1 MAYVTKYREAT
12 REVEIDMGFDIISIC
27 RPNFLFFEFT
37 GLRPSTPHWIFF
49 DGVEVTKFV
58 NTDYNLASYVLAGRN
73 SPLRDPGD
81 RYTHVNQF
89 PPSLGGASNGG
100 SALTPVN
107 SDNTGTLSGC
117 FYLQSN
123 SSVSFPTG
131 NRSLTAIDLSVLNE
145 GSRERALSLAEGE
158 YVASAKYELYAEIE
172 ETYSEEYQEWIEP
185 VSPANNSSG
194 SNNDNN
200 NNNYKHY
207 YNPNDGYTYYTDTP
221 AVGWAETNTGAS
233 AGSKGNTDPKDDGRG
248 PEPGSKNDSCVV
260 ATYANEIGS
269 DILNRRE
276 KKKAEIWC
284 IRQFHGKWWG
294 EALRRGYRYL
304 GRKAI
309 ASGTAERHFQ
319 EFVDYVNFGS
329 GKNRKL
335 KSGLNFVYRTVQFIT
350 LGLTVARRE
359 K

>member
-1 MAYVTKYREAT
+1 MPYVTKYREARKT
-12 REVEIDMGFDIISIC
+12 VEIDMGFDPIPII
-27 RPNFLFFEFT
+27 RPNFVFFQFT

-58 NTDYNLASYVLAGRN
+58 NTDYSLSSFNTLPRN
-73 SPLRDPGD
+73 SALREPGD
-81 RYTHVNQF
+81 QFTHVTQF
-89 PPSLGGASNGG
+89 PPSLGGGSNGG
-100 SALTPVN
+100 LALTPIN
-107 SDNTGTLSGC
+107 SDNTGTLEGC
-117 FYLQSN
+117 FYIQSN
-123 SSVSFPTG
+123 ATINFPTG
-131 NRSLTAIDLSVLNE
+131 NRSLTAIDLSVLNNA
-145 GSRERALSLAEGE
+145 SRDRALSLAQGE
-158 YVASAKYELYAEIE
+158 YKATAQYELFAEIE
-172 ETYSEEYQEWIEP
+172 ELYQEQYELWVDP
-185 VSPANNSSG
+185 PQPTNNSSG
-194 SNNDNN
+194 SNNDRGSAAA
-200 NNNYKHY
+200 HY
-207 YNPNDGYTYYTDTP
+207 YYEEKATGKKYTVYGDYSDVAGYKLSQDTNDDPNDDGKEREK
-221 AVGWAETNTGAS
+221 GS
-233 AGSKGNTDPKDDGRG
+233 AN
-248 PEPGSKNDSCVV
+248 ENQSCVV

-335 KSGLNFVYRTVQFIT
+335 KSGLNFVYRTIQFIT

>member
-1 MAYVTKYREAT
+1 MPYVTKYREASKT
-12 REVEIDMGFDIISIC
+12 VEIDMGFDPIPII
-27 RPNFLFFEFT
+27 RPNFVFFQFT

-49 DGVEVTKFV
+49 DGVEVTHYI
-58 NTDYNLASYVLAGRN
+58 NTDYSLSSFSSQSRN
-73 SPLRDPGD
+73 SVLRDPGD
-81 RYTHVNQF
+81 QFTHLNQF

-100 SALTPVN
+100 TAGTPLN
-107 SDNTGTLSGC
+107 SDNQGTLEGC
-117 FYLQSN
+117 FYIQSN
-123 SSVSFPTG
+123 STTSFPTG
-131 NRSLTAIDLSVLNE
+131 NRSLTAIDLSVLNNA
-145 GSRERALSLAEGE
+145 SRDRALSLAQGE
-158 YVASAKYELYAEIE
+158 YKATAQYELFAEIE
-172 ETYSEEYQEWIEP
+172 ELYQEQYEEWVDP
-185 VSPANNSSG
+185 PQPANNSSG
-194 SNNDNN
+194 SNNDKGGNVA
-200 NNNYKHY
+200 HY
-207 YNPNDGYTYYTDTP
+207 YYVDKATGNKYTVYGDYSDVAGFKLSQDTNDDPNDDGKEREK
-221 AVGWAETNTGAS
+221 GS
-233 AGSKGNTDPKDDGRG
+233 ANENQR
-248 PEPGSKNDSCVV
+248 CVV

-304 GRKAI
+304 GNKAI
-309 ASGTAERHFQ
+309 ADGTAERHFQ

-335 KSGLNFVYRTVQFIT
+335 KSGLNFVYRTIQFIT